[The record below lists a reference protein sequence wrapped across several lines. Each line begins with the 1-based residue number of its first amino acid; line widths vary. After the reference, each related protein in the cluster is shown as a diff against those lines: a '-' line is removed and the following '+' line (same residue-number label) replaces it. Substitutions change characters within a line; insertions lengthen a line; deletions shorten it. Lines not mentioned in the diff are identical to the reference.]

1 MASLLDA
8 PAGVRAAWPEVPPF
22 SYLHSDRGGQ
32 LKGRSWTTFC
42 TNHGIKEEFSLPYT
56 PQQNGMAERTN
67 RVLLV
72 KTRTL
77 MVQSGAPKRFWG
89 DAIKMACVIAN
100 MSPYAPLQGAAPT
113 SVWPE
118 DSWATDVSCLCL
130 SSVAR
135 STPGSRLFTVTSV
148 TAPGTRCVYMGPD
161 TSSKAHRLW
170 DPSSSKYILARPEE
184 CKANE
189 NVFPFKQDL
198 SEGEPVFDLADKED
212 GTIAFDFCKQEPPA
226 PVVSVQEPS
235 GVQIQEVPAQEA
247 APQACSCSGCPCFR
261 LPTSR
266 STTAG

>member
-1 MASLLDA
+1 MRCSARGIASSCCLSRSTPLL
-8 PAGVRAAWPEVPPF
+8 
-22 SYLHSDRGGQ
+22 YLHSDRGGE

-42 TNHGIKEEFSLPYT
+42 TNHGIKEEFSLRYT

-118 DSWATDVSCLCL
+118 DSWATDVSCLLTFGCE
-130 SSVAR
+130 VFAWIPAIHR
-135 STPGSRLFTVTSV
+135 DKCD
-148 TAPGTRCVYMGPD
+148 GTGRRCVYMGPD

-170 DPSSSKYILARPEE
+170 DPSSIKYILARPEE

-198 SEGEPVFDLADKED
+198 SEGEPVFDLADKD
-212 GTIAFDFCKQEPPA
+212 RRKTA
-226 PVVSVQEPS
+226 PSPSTSASKRLPRPVISVPDPS

-247 APQACSCSGCPCFR
+247 APRPASAPAVPASV
-261 LPTSR
+261 S
-266 STTAG
+266 